1 VRREGDG
8 RGGWEGGM
16 VSKGGGE
23 AAVVVRKRNMEPM
36 WVDKKHGVGLV
47 WFIFFTMAGR
57 AFIFQTSA
65 RCPLQTAYDF
75 PAFKSIAPRGSA
87 TFDSFLGR

>member
-1 VRREGDG
+1 
-8 RGGWEGGM
+8 M
-16 VSKGGGE
+16 ASKGGSE
-23 AAVVVRKRNMEPM
+23 AAVEVRKRNMEPM

-57 AFIFQTSA
+57 AFIFRTLATAVEEGGVS

-75 PAFKSIAPRGSA
+75 PAFKSIPPRGSA
-87 TFDSFLGR
+87 TFDSVRGR

>member
-1 VRREGDG
+1 MGVEGGREGWYRREA
-8 RGGWEGGM
+8 
-16 VSKGGGE
+16 VKP

-36 WVDKKHGVGLV
+36 WVYKKHGVGLV
-47 WFIFFTMAGR
+47 WFIFLTMAGR
-57 AFIFQTSA
+57 AFIFHTSA